1 VTCLEVRELLPEL
14 AVDTITPDDRR
25 QVERH
30 LQWCA
35 GCRKEAS
42 DLGQA
47 AAILAYSLPPAPVP
61 QGLSERVVDRVRRA
75 AGASG
80 PSGTPRRA
88 RTVAA
93 AIVAAMVAV
102 ASLGWGAVMAGRADR
117 FADRAE
123 QAERERARALERFQ
137 VVLSQVIPG
146 EEISSNEGAR
156 LGQLAPVAGGTGG
169 AAVLQLVSPTMLDF
183 VIVIANG
190 LSDDPDLLPY
200 RVQLSN
206 DAGQVLRAGRI
217 VELDSDGGAEVFRQ
231 FQTQPLTGFSTVTV
245 LDAAGEVVLTGTVDQ
260 TP

>member
-1 VTCLEVRELLPEL
+1 MTCLEVRELLPEL
-14 AVDTITPDDRR
+14 AVDTITPDDRKE
-25 QVERH
+25 VERH

-47 AAILAYSLPPAPVP
+47 AAILAYSLTPASVP
-61 QGLSERVVDRVRRA
+61 QGLNERVVDRVRRV
-75 AGASG
+75 AGG
-80 PSGTPRRA
+80 SGTPRRA
-88 RTVAA
+88 RTAAA

-123 QAERERARALERFQ
+123 QAERDRARALERFQ

-156 LGQLAPVAGGTGG
+156 LGQLAPAAGGTGG

-190 LSDDPDLLPY
+190 LSDDPDRLPY

-217 VELDSDGGAEVFRQ
+217 AELDSDGGAEVFRQ
-231 FQTQPLTGFSTVTV
+231 FQTQPLTGYSTVTV

>member
-1 VTCLEVRELLPEL
+1 MTCLEVRELLPEL
-14 AVDTITPDDRR
+14 AVDTIAPEDRTE
-25 QVERH
+25 VERH

-47 AAILAYSLPPAPVP
+47 AAILAFSLTPASVP
-61 QGLSERVVDRVRRA
+61 QGLGERVVDRVRRA
-75 AGASG
+75 AG
-80 PSGTPRRA
+80 PTGTPRRG
-88 RTVAA
+88 RTMAA

-146 EEISSNEGAR
+146 EEISTNDDAH

-169 AAVLQLVSPTMLDF
+169 AAVLQLISPTLLDF

-190 LSDDPDLLPY
+190 LSHDSELLPY
-200 RVQLSN
+200 RVRLSN
-206 DAGQVLRAGRI
+206 DVGQELRAGRI
-217 VELDSDGGAEVFRQ
+217 DELDANGGAEIFRQ
-231 FQTQPLTGFSTVTV
+231 YQTQDLTGYSTVTV
-245 LDAAGEVVLTGTVDQ
+245 VDAKGEVVLTGTVDQ
-260 TP
+260 NP

>member
-14 AVDTITPDDRR
+14 AVDTIAPDDRTE
-25 QVERH
+25 VERH

-47 AAILAYSLPPAPVP
+47 AAILAYSLTPASVP
-61 QGLSERVVDRVRRA
+61 QGLGERVVDSVRRA
-75 AGASG
+75 AGG
-80 PSGTPRRA
+80 SGTPRRT

-93 AIVAAMVAV
+93 ALVAAMVAV

-123 QAERERARALERFQ
+123 QAQRERAQAIEQFQ
-137 VVLSQVIPG
+137 KVLAPVVPG
-146 EEISSNEGAR
+146 VEISSNDDAH

-183 VIVIANG
+183 VFVIASG
-190 LSDDPDLLPY
+190 LRDDPERLPY

-206 DAGQVLRAGRI
+206 AAGQVLRAGKI
-217 VELDSDGGAEVFRQ
+217 IELDPDGGAEVFRQ
-231 FQTQPLTGFSTVTV
+231 FTTQDLTGFSTVTV
-245 LDAAGEVVLTGTVDQ
+245 VDAAGEVVLTGTVDQ
-260 TP
+260 TS

>member
-1 VTCLEVRELLPEL
+1 VTCLEVRELLAEL
-14 AVDTITPDDRR
+14 AVDTIAPDDRTE
-25 QVERH
+25 VERH
-30 LQWCA
+30 LRWCA

-47 AAILAYSLPPAPVP
+47 AAILAFSLTPAPLP
-61 QGLSERVVDRVRRA
+61 DGLDERVVDRVRRA
-75 AGASG
+75 AGGSG
-80 PSGTPRRA
+80 AARRT

-117 FADRAE
+117 FADRAQ
-123 QAERERARALERFQ
+123 QAQRERAQAIEQFQ
-137 VVLSQVIPG
+137 KVLSPVFPG
-146 EEISSNEGAR
+146 QAISTNDDAH

-190 LSDDPDLLPY
+190 LSDDADLLPY
-200 RVQLSN
+200 RVRLSN
-206 DAGQVLRAGRI
+206 AAGQELRAGRI
-217 VELDSDGGAEVFRQ
+217 DELDGNGGAEVFRQ
-231 FQTQPLTGFSTVTV
+231 FNTQDLTGFSTVTV
-245 LDAAGEVVLTGTVDQ
+245 LDESGEVVLTGTVDQ

>member
-14 AVDTITPDDRR
+14 AVDTIAPDDRR
-25 QVERH
+25 EVERH
-30 LQWCA
+30 LRWCA

-47 AAILAYSLPPAPVP
+47 AAILAYSLTPAPVP

-75 AGASG
+75 AGGS
-80 PSGTPRRA
+80 STPRRA

-93 AIVAAMVAV
+93 AIVAAMIAV

-217 VELDSDGGAEVFRQ
+217 VELDPDGGAEVFRQ
-231 FQTQPLTGFSTVTV
+231 FQTQPLTGYSTVTV

>member
-14 AVDTITPDDRR
+14 AVDTITPGDRTE
-25 QVERH
+25 VERH

-47 AAILAYSLPPAPVP
+47 ASILAFSLTPASMPE
-61 QGLSERVVDRVRRA
+61 GLGERVVDRVRRA
-75 AGASG
+75 AGGS
-80 PSGTPRRA
+80 STPRRT
-88 RTVAA
+88 RTAVA

-123 QAERERARALERFQ
+123 QAQRERARAIEEFQ
-137 VVLSQVIPG
+137 KIFSGVIPG
-146 EEISSNEGAR
+146 EEISSNNDAH

-190 LSDDPDLLPY
+190 LSDDADRLPY
-200 RVQLSN
+200 RVRLSN

-217 VELDSDGGAEVFRQ
+217 AELDANGGAEVFRE
-231 FQTQPLTGFSTVTV
+231 FKTQPLTGFSTVTV
-245 LDAAGEVVLTGTVDQ
+245 VDAAGEVVLTGTVDQ
-260 TP
+260 TS

>member
-1 VTCLEVRELLPEL
+1 MTCLEVRELLPEL
-14 AVDTITPDDRR
+14 AVDTIAPADRR
-25 QVERH
+25 EVERH

-35 GCRKEAS
+35 GCRREAA

-47 AAILAYSLPPAPVP
+47 AALLAFSLPPAEVP
-61 QGLSERVVDRVRRA
+61 QGMGERVVERVRRA
-75 AGASG
+75 AGT
-80 PSGTPRRA
+80 PGTPRRA

-146 EEISSNEGAR
+146 EEISTNDDAH
-156 LGQLAPVAGGTGG
+156 LGQLAPRGAGTGG
-169 AAVLQLVSPTMLDF
+169 AAVLQLVSPTLLDF

-190 LSDDPDLLPY
+190 LSDDPDRLPY
-200 RVQLSN
+200 RVRLSN
-206 DAGQVLRAGRI
+206 ETGQVLRAGRI
-217 VELDSDGGAEVFRQ
+217 DELDANGGAEVFHQ
-231 FQTQPLTGFSTVTV
+231 YKTQDLTGFSTVTV
-245 LDAAGEVVLTGTVDQ
+245 VDVSGEVVLTGTVDQ
-260 TP
+260 SS

>member
-1 VTCLEVRELLPEL
+1 VTCLEVREFLPEL
-14 AVDTITPDDRR
+14 AVDTIAPHDRTE
-25 QVERH
+25 VERH
-30 LQWCA
+30 LLWCA

-47 AAILAYSLPPAPVP
+47 AAILAYSLTPAPVP
-61 QGLSERVVDRVRRA
+61 QDLGERVVDRVRRA
-75 AGASG
+75 AGV
-80 PSGTPRRA
+80 SGTPRRA
-88 RTVAA
+88 RTAA
-93 AIVAAMVAV
+93 AALVAAMVAV

-123 QAERERARALERFQ
+123 QAQRERAQAIERFQ

-146 EEISSNEGAR
+146 EEIARNDGAR

-217 VELDSDGGAEVFRQ
+217 AELDANGGAEVFRQ
-231 FQTQPLTGFSTVTV
+231 FKTQPLSGYTTVTV
-245 LDAAGEVVLTGTVDQ
+245 VDASGEVVLTGTVDQ

>member
-1 VTCLEVRELLPEL
+1 MTCLEVRELLPEL
-14 AVDTITPDDRR
+14 AVDTIAPEARTE
-25 QVERH
+25 VERH

-47 AAILAYSLPPAPVP
+47 AAILAFSLTPATVP
-61 QGLSERVVDRVRRA
+61 QGLGERVVDRVRRA
-75 AGASG
+75 TGS
-80 PSGTPRRA
+80 SGTPRRA

-117 FADRAE
+117 FSDRAE
-123 QAERERARALERFQ
+123 EAQRERLRAIELFQ
-137 VVLSQVIPG
+137 KAGLAPVIPG
-146 EEISSNEGAR
+146 VEISTNEDAH

-169 AAVLQLVSPTMLDF
+169 AAVLQLVSPTLLDF
-183 VIVIANG
+183 VFVIVNG
-190 LSDDPDLLPY
+190 LSDDADLLPY

-206 DAGQVLRAGRI
+206 AAGQELRAGRI
-217 VELDSDGGAEVFRQ
+217 DELDSDGGAEVFRQ
-231 FQTQPLTGFSTVTV
+231 FQTQDLTGFSTVSV
-245 LDAAGEVVLTGTVDQ
+245 VDSSGEVVLTGTVDQ

>member
-14 AVDTITPDDRR
+14 AVDTIAPEDRTE
-25 QVERH
+25 VERH

-47 AAILAYSLPPAPVP
+47 AAILAFSLTPATVP
-61 QGLSERVVDRVRRA
+61 QGLGERVVDRVRRA
-75 AGASG
+75 TGS
-80 PSGTPRRA
+80 SGTPRRA

-123 QAERERARALERFQ
+123 QAQRERAQAIEQFQ
-137 VVLSQVIPG
+137 KVLAPVVPG
-146 EEISSNEGAR
+146 VEISSNDDAH

-169 AAVLQLVSPTMLDF
+169 AAVLQLVSPTLLDF
-183 VIVIANG
+183 VFVIVNG
-190 LSDDPDLLPY
+190 LSDDADLLPY

-206 DAGQVLRAGRI
+206 AAGQELRAGRI
-217 VELDSDGGAEVFRQ
+217 DELDSDGGAEVFRQ
-231 FQTQPLTGFSTVTV
+231 FQTQDLTGFSTVTV
-245 LDAAGEVVLTGTVDQ
+245 VDSSGEVVLTGTVDQ